1 MYNTDAFTY
10 PALTDIV
17 KGHTVTF
24 NSDLPKSGSLDLFEF
39 NGLDDYVEYLS
50 NSDVDFSVDNFT
62 VETWVRVD
70 HVGYAD
76 HMIWET
82 RSAAS
87 STEDGLVFFVDG
99 SNRTWKVWT
108 AGAAKII
115 GNIDDVAA
123 DTWYH
128 TVVAR
133 SSGTTTL
140 YVNGVS
146 IGTFSDSYNYSN
158 DDLRIGKNISSDNY
172 LKGKIA
178 QFRLYKGTGFT
189 SAEVNQNFYAHK
201 RRFGY

>member
-1 MYNTDAFTY
+1 M
-10 PALTDIV
+10 I
-17 KGHTVTF
+17 
-24 NSDLPKSGSLDLFEF
+24 FE
-39 NGLDDYVEYLS
+39 S
-50 NSDVDFSVDNFT
+50 
-62 VETWVRVD
+62 
-70 HVGYAD
+70 
-76 HMIWET
+76 

-87 STEDGLVFFVDG
+87 STEDGFVFFVYGTNQDE
-99 SNRTWKVWT
+99 WVVWT

-172 LKGKIA
+172 NKLISEME
-178 QFRLYKGTGFT
+178 GFDNNNE
-189 SAEVNQNFYAHK
+189 SSLD
-201 RRFGY
+201 

>member
-1 MYNTDAFTY
+1 
-10 PALTDIV
+10 
-17 KGHTVTF
+17 
-24 NSDLPKSGSLDLFEF
+24 
-39 NGLDDYVEYLS
+39 
-50 NSDVDFSVDNFT
+50 
-62 VETWVRVD
+62 
-70 HVGYAD
+70 
-76 HMIWET
+76 MIWET

-158 DDLRIGKNISSDNY
+158 DDLRIGKNISSDNRIGFAIRY
-172 LKGKIA
+172 ISSDTEHKIEKSDSGVYVCGQKNSYFVEEKRPKVDFGSEEIKTFEKA
-178 QFRLYKGTGFT
+178 MQ
-189 SAEVNQNFYAHK
+189 SAGA
-201 RRFGY
+201 FGNKKY